1 MVAVKNN
8 YTSSSTYLVKVE
20 ALLVLRWIAASTNKA
35 GFHVGQAYLP
45 QPSLFTRISTAGW
58 GGAIS
63 CVILC
68 FSKRNA
74 LLQSYDL
81 DTILQA

>member
-1 MVAVKNN
+1 MVAIKNN
-8 YTSSSTYLVKVE
+8 NTSSSTYLVKVE
-20 ALLVLRWIAASTNKA
+20 ALLVLPWIAASINKA

-45 QPSLFTRISTAGW
+45 QPNLFTHISAAGW
-58 GGAIS
+58 GGAIL
-63 CVILC
+63 CVILW
-68 FSKRNA
+68 FSKRDA